1 MKTIRLRVQLR
12 EVIPVVTRVL
22 DVPAVSTLPELH
34 NLLQAGIGWTDSHL
48 HQFVAGEVRYG
59 VPSDDSWDPTELD
72 ESAAKLSDLPATFT
86 YLYDFGDGWEHD
98 VTVIGA
104 GAEQPGCREGTG
116 ACPPEDCGGPPGYEE
131 LLAVLA
137 DPTHDEHDHMRSWA
151 GDLKPFDLAR
161 TDLLVRNTAG
171 EVPTSVR
178 LVLDLARDG
187 VKLTPGGR
195 LPRSFVRAVQERRP
209 HWYPLGRPASVEEDL
224 LPLAELHDLL
234 RKVGLLRLSKGVVRP
249 TKIADNDVE
258 ILRRL
263 RSWFT
268 EREFVSILAGDVLA
282 ALLAFGPQST
292 QQLAARIYPTLDRWA
307 VNGQPITERDVQ
319 SEIWSLRPILEGLDQ
334 IETDWRTWTAGPSAG
349 SLLVRATALAA

>member
-1 MKTIRLRVQLR
+1 MTCCRL
-12 EVIPVVTRVL
+12 
-22 DVPAVSTLPELH
+22 
-34 NLLQAGIGWTDSHL
+34 
-48 HQFVAGEVRYG
+48 
-59 VPSDDSWDPTELD
+59 
-72 ESAAKLSDLPATFT
+72 FT

-98 VTVIGA
+98 VTVVGA
-104 GAEQPGCREGTG
+104 GAEQPGCPEGTG

-137 DPTHDEHDHMRSWA
+137 DPTHDEHDHMRSWV
-151 GDLKPFDLAR
+151 GDLKRFDLAR

-171 EVPTSVR
+171 EVPTSVH

-258 ILRRL
+258 VLRRL

-292 QQLAARIYPTLDRWA
+292 QQLAARIHPTLDRWA
-307 VNGQPITERDVQ
+307 VNGQPITERDAQ
-319 SEIWSLRPILEGLDQ
+319 SEIWSLRPIGRARPDRNRLAHLDCRPVGGLVTRARHGPRGVVESVIPGHRRGPLGNGCHVQ
-334 IETDWRTWTAGPSAG
+334 ARPAGVAKTRSTVPAPSIPPAPAP
-349 SLLVRATALAA
+349 RC